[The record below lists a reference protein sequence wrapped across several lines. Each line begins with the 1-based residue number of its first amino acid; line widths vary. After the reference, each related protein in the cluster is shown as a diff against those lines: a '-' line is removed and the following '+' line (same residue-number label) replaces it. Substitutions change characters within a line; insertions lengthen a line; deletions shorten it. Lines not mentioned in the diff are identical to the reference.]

1 MNTTS
6 GNTKSIYRR
15 LARKVSDISLPPM
28 RKKKTVFIGLS
39 SGAGTSTLAMAY
51 ASYLISQHKSAA
63 QDSSLICR
71 VAYVEISD
79 EQDAPRGWL
88 YDRVGIDKRFV
99 GREYSSYYDAL
110 AGSKSLRKML
120 NLDAGINWALR
131 VPHDKYPQLLSEDYI
146 RLTENTEGDHVVI
159 DISGGISGNLMHSL
173 MTDADH
179 VVCVIDPLPSSM
191 MALPERYEIF
201 RRVEAEGVHFTWL
214 INKVNT
220 GIDMNEVKSYLS
232 IHSHESVTYFDP
244 SDIYAAEYSCD
255 TIFSRSSVRKVL
267 VPVFSKFH

>member
-6 GNTKSIYRR
+6 VNNKSIYRR
-15 LARKVSDISLPPM
+15 LARKVSDVSLPPM

-39 SGAGTSTLAMAY
+39 SGAGASTLAMAY
-51 ASYLISQHKSAA
+51 ASYLISLHKSSG

-88 YDRVGIDKRFV
+88 YDRIGIDKRFV

-110 AGSKSLRKML
+110 GGSKSLRKIL
-120 NLDAGINWALR
+120 NLDTGVNWALR

-146 RLTENTEGDHVVI
+146 RLTENTEGDHVII
-159 DISGGISGNLMHSL
+159 DISGTISDELMHSL

-179 VVCVIDPLPSSM
+179 VVCVVDPLPSAM
-191 MALPERYEIF
+191 MALPERYESF
-201 RRVEAEGVHFTWL
+201 RRVEAEGVYFTWL
-214 INKVNT
+214 VNKVNI
-220 GIDMNEVKSYLS
+220 GIDMNEVKSYLGIRS
-232 IHSHESVTYFDP
+232 PETVVFFDP
-244 SDIYAAEYSCD
+244 ADIYSAEYSCD
-255 TIFSRSSVRKVL
+255 TIFSRPNVRKSL
-267 VPVFSKFH
+267 VPIFAKFH